1 MSLAQRAYRRRQRLL
16 LGCGFGVRDWGVWMR
31 PWLSLTLFAALSLT
45 ACAAAP
51 VAQGASVLS
60 ASATA
65 PSPHEPV
72 AEPPQSPT
80 AEPAPSPS
88 NPSRALKSAYILG
101 DSLTYKARKF
111 MADALAEQGWS
122 SNPATDS
129 RIGRM
134 VGEGLQ
140 VLAKESGLPQTVLIA
155 LGTNNWLASSREAA
169 EWIREARSIVGPDR
183 DLIWVN
189 IDMVG
194 ERFSNFS
201 NVNAGLWT
209 GAEADNRSQRKA
221 NAAGRTYIADWYGYA
236 SDNRIRH
243 SRDGVHYKSGASKK
257 RMDFYAGILAA
268 DTEFLPYI
276 KP

>member
-1 MSLAQRAYRRRQRLL
+1 MRLGL
-16 LGCGFGVRDWGVWMR
+16 IM
-31 PWLSLTLFAALSLT
+31 TLFTALSLT

-51 VAQGASVLS
+51 VAQGASVVS

-65 PSPHEPV
+65 PSPQKPV
-72 AEPPQSPT
+72 TEPPQSPT
-80 AEPAPSPS
+80 AEPAPGPS
-88 NPSRALKSAYILG
+88 IPSRELQSAYVLG

-111 MADALAEQGWS
+111 MADALADQGWS

-134 VGEGLQ
+134 VGEGFQ
-140 VLAKESGLPQTVLIA
+140 ILAQETDLPQTVLIA

-169 EWIREARSIVGPDR
+169 DWIGEARSIIGPDR

-201 NVNAGLWT
+201 NVNAGLWA
-209 GAEADNRSQRKA
+209 GAKADNRSQRKA

-257 RMDFYAGILAA
+257 RMAFYAGVLAG
-268 DTEFLPYI
+268 DTEFLPYM